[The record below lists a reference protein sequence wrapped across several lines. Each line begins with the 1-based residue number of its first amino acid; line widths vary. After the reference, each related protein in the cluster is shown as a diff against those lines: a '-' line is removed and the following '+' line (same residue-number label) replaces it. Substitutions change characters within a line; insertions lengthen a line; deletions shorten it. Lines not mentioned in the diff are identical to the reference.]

1 MEKIVKAVTSPTTR
15 MWAYNVMATVMTLLT
30 VKGIVDGD
38 EAAAIL
44 AVGAALFAVASI
56 NTPRPEKRYEGKH
69 EAE

>member
-1 MEKIVKAVTSPTTR
+1 MNKVIETVTSPTTR

-30 VKGIVDGD
+30 VRGVVDGD

-56 NTPRPEKRYEGKH
+56 NTPKNTYQGKH
-69 EAE
+69 EAQ

>member
-1 MEKIVKAVTSPTTR
+1 MNKIIEVVTSPTTR

-30 VKGIVDGD
+30 VRGVVDGD

-56 NTPRPEKRYEGKH
+56 NTPKNTYQGKH
-69 EAE
+69 EAQ

>member
-1 MEKIVKAVTSPTTR
+1 
-15 MWAYNVMATVMTLLT
+15 MWCYNVMATVMTLMT
-30 VKGIVDGD
+30 VKGIVNGD

-56 NTPRPEKRYEGKH
+56 NTPKSSYQGKH